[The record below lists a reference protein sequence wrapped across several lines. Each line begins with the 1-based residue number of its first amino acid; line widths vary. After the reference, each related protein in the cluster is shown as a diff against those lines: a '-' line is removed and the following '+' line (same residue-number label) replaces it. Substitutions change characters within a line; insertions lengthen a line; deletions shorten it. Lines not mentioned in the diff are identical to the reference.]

1 MKKLRDYQIE
11 NSKKSLEILL
21 AKKIVYICMEV
32 RTGKTLTSFET
43 AKNFGAKKVLFL
55 TKKKAIDS
63 VKKDYEE
70 FGYRNSFEVV
80 FKNDESMHLIDDT
93 DFDLVIHDEHHR
105 FGAFPKPGKATQL
118 FKKKYG
124 HLPMIFLSGT
134 PTPESKMQ
142 WFHQF
147 WVSNISPFSQSN
159 FYSFYKALGFKT
171 YQFDLGFGMVNNY
184 SASED
189 VIYKYYA
196 IQKRNIS
203 KATLDYNFL
212 INVID
217 RQIKLDVE
225 DLKMALGRLDSLV
238 NTYLV
243 TYTQQEAGFTSEIKE
258 KILYVKMSSSTLNVS
273 RLLIRDRIVKGKEEV
288 ILADTAVKLQSKLHQ
303 VHSGTVKFESGN
315 TMVID
320 DSKGVF
326 IKDYFK
332 GKKIGVFYKFK
343 AEYDLLKSV
352 FGEGLT
358 NDIAI
363 FNDTDK
369 NIAIQIVSGREG
381 ISLRKADYLVFFN
394 IDFSATS
401 YWQAR
406 DRLTTM
412 DRLNNEVFWIFSE
425 GGIEEKIYN
434 SVIKKKDFTTSIFK
448 KAYGI

>member
-11 NSKKSLEILL
+11 NAKKSLEILII
-21 AKKIVYICMEV
+21 KKIVYICMEV
-32 RTGKTLTSFET
+32 RTGKTVTAFET
-43 AKNFGAKKVLFL
+43 ARNFGAEKILFL

-63 VKKDYEE
+63 VLEDYNQ
-70 FGYRNSFEVV
+70 FGYDKHFKMVI
-80 FKNDESMHLIDDT
+80 KNDESMHTITDT
-93 DFDLVIHDEHHR
+93 DFDLVVHDEHHR
-105 FGAFPKPGKATQL
+105 FGSFPNPGKATTM
-118 FKKKYG
+118 FKQKYG

-147 WVSNISPFSQSN
+147 WVSQHSLLSKSN
-159 FYSFYKALGFKT
+159 FYSFYKSYGFKS

-189 VIYKYYA
+189 VIFKYYA
-196 IQKRNIS
+196 IKKREIS
-203 KATLDYNFL
+203 KDHFNYQ
-212 INVID
+212 VIIENLS
-217 RQIKLDVE
+217 RQQKE
-225 DLKMALGRLDSLV
+225 DLEFLKEALERFDKTV
-238 NTYLV
+238 KEYLV

-258 KILYVKMSSSTLNVS
+258 KILYVKMSNSTSSISN
-273 RLLIRDRIVKGKEEV
+273 RLIKDRIINGKEEV

-326 IKDYFK
+326 IKDYFN
-332 GKKIGVFYKFK
+332 GKKIGIFYKFK
-343 AEYDLLKSV
+343 AEYELLKRV
-352 FGEGLT
+352 FGDELT
-358 NDIAI
+358 NEISE
-363 FNDTDK
+363 FNDTSK
-369 NIAIQIVSGREG
+369 NIALQIVSGREG
-381 ISLRKADYLVFFN
+381 ISLRKADYLIFFN

-412 DRLNNEVFWIFSE
+412 DRLNNEVFWIFSQ

-434 SVIKKKDFTTSIFK
+434 TVVRKKDFTTSVFK
-448 KAYGI
+448 KEYGI